1 MDLTDAPPLDI
12 SLDVAAHYRRLAQ
25 GLHPSLTFS
34 GGELEA
40 WRARLRPAVRE
51 RLALDRPVPAPLEP
65 RMLWRRERPEGLVEK
80 VQFTV
85 EPGLDAVAYL
95 GFPSGVEPPY
105 PCVICLQGH
114 STGMHV
120 SLGVDRSTELEGIDV
135 RGDRDIAVQAM
146 RRGFAVLCL
155 EQRGFGERGDHGHE
169 RFNSCHRPAL
179 SALLQGRTLLG
190 DRVFDVDRAIDYL
203 CTRREIDPARIGAVG
218 NSAGGTAS
226 LYAAALLPRVSFAIP
241 SSCFSRFAAS
251 WAARYFCACG
261 YVPRMMEIADLS
273 DIVGLAAPK
282 PMVLALG
289 RLDRGL
295 PIEDT
300 RRAFAQV
307 ERIYAAAGASDRV
320 RLVIGDEGHR
330 FYGEASWRALEELLP
345 WHRAPL

>member
-1 MDLTDAPPLDI
+1 MEQSDSIDSRV
-12 SLDVAAHYRRLAQ
+12 SLDVVVHYQRLAQAQRPALSFVGGEFEAWRRRLA
-25 GLHPSLTFS
+25 
-34 GGELEA
+34 
-40 WRARLRPAVRE
+40 PAVRE
-51 RLALDRPVPAPLEP
+51 RLGLDRPGPARLAP
-65 RMLWRRERPEGLVEK
+65 RVLWRRERPEGLVEK
-80 VQFTV
+80 VRFTV
-85 EPGLDAVAYL
+85 EPGLDAVAYVGL
-95 GFPSGVEPPY
+95 PAGVRAPY

-120 SLGVDRSTELEGIDV
+120 SLAVDRSTEREPIDV
-135 RGDRDIAVQAM
+135 SGDRDIALQAM

-190 DRVFDVDRAIDYL
+190 DRIFDVDRAIDYL
-203 CTRREIDPARIGAVG
+203 CTRAEIDPARIGAVG

-251 WAARYFCACG
+251 WGARHFCVCG
-261 YVPRMMEIADLS
+261 YVPRMLEVADLA
-273 DIVGLAAPK
+273 DIAGLAAPK

-289 RLDRGL
+289 RMDRGL
-295 PIEDT
+295 PLEDT
-300 RRAFAQV
+300 CRAFAQV
-307 ERIYAAAGASDRV
+307 ERIYAVAGAGDRV

-330 FYGEASWRALEELLP
+330 FYGEASWHALSELLDAATP
-345 WHRAPL
+345 

>member
-1 MDLTDAPPLDI
+1 MEQPDAPDLDI
-12 SLDVAAHYRRLAQ
+12 NLDVVAHYQRLAQ
-25 GLHPSLTFS
+25 AKRPALGFA
-34 GGELEA
+34 GGGFAA
-40 WRARLRPAVRE
+40 WRDLLVPAVRE
-51 RLALDRPVPAPLEP
+51 RLGLDRPEPAPLSP
-65 RMLWRRERPEGLVEK
+65 RVLWRRERPEGLVEK
-80 VQFTV
+80 VRFSV
-85 EPGLDAVAYL
+85 EPGLDAVAYV
-95 GFPSGVEPPY
+95 GFPAGAEPPF

-120 SLGVDRSTELEGIDV
+120 SLAVDRATENRGIDV
-135 RGDRDIAVQAM
+135 SGDRDIAVQAM

-203 CTRREIDPARIGAVG
+203 CTRAEIDPARIGAVG

-251 WAARYFCACG
+251 WASRHFCACG
-261 YVPRMMEIADLS
+261 YVPRMLEIADLS

-282 PMVLALG
+282 PMVIALG

-300 RRAFAQV
+300 RQAFAQV
-307 ERIYAAAGASDRV
+307 ERIYAAAEAGGRV
-320 RLVIGDEGHR
+320 KLVIGDEGHR
-330 FYGEASWRALEELLP
+330 FYGEASWRALEELLD